1 MPTENLGFFGVGGSV
16 LEGGGRLRDRFGQ
29 EEQVAPDSG
38 VGFGSPFKEVV
49 PAMKERLDEV
59 VRRLGQEPS
68 RLEDDV
74 PSEIAFRRLLAWGR
88 IVEDADHRFIED
100 MAGTG
105 VPLGVRGEI
114 PWIEAVYDK
123 KHGSEEA
130 GAIQWA

>member
-1 MPTENLGFFGVGGSV
+1 MDDYVTGLDKKS
-16 LEGGGRLRDRFGQ
+16 RLRLIAELALGRH
-29 EEQVAPDSG
+29 SK
-38 VGFGSPFKEVV
+38 SPFNEVI

-59 VRRLGQEPS
+59 VRRLGQDPG